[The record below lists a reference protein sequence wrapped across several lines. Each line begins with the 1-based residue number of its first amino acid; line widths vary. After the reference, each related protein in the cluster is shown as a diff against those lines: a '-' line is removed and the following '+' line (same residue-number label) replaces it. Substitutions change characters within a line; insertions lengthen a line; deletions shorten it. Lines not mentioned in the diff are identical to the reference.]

1 MTVKIITNII
11 FKFLAF
17 FVILVMIG
25 LVVVKTILS
34 KKEVEGKLSTNKTR
48 LFGLFME
55 LDNLSI
61 LSISIVI
68 VRFLFIVYSLIF
80 RSELNFLQLY
90 VLIFLSSFYGVT
102 TKSIKNI
109 ILEVIGSVAMY
120 IGLYASMMLGN
131 YIHEIRF
138 VWYIYLGN
146 IFLIIFLVLYALY
159 FFFKSINDVVSSS
172 KYIRRVRNEN

>member
-120 IGLYASMMLGN
+120 IGLYGK
-131 YIHEIRF
+131 YILNHLFSIICF
-138 VWYIYLGN
+138 
-146 IFLIIFLVLYALY
+146 IFLL
-159 FFFKSINDVVSSS
+159 
-172 KYIRRVRNEN
+172 

>member
-61 LSISIVI
+61 LSISQIKKIV
-68 VRFLFIVYSLIF
+68 
-80 RSELNFLQLY
+80 
-90 VLIFLSSFYGVT
+90 
-102 TKSIKNI
+102 
-109 ILEVIGSVAMY
+109 
-120 IGLYASMMLGN
+120 
-131 YIHEIRF
+131 
-138 VWYIYLGN
+138 
-146 IFLIIFLVLYALY
+146 
-159 FFFKSINDVVSSS
+159 
-172 KYIRRVRNEN
+172 